1 MSSFY
6 RYDWLLTPLLKTL
19 NYGKKGETISNATW
33 ECLGFLENLEI
44 KHLLNEIAHDVII
57 DGSYY
62 GYLIRFKDGA
72 VLQKLPM
79 KYCRTREKQ
88 GNREIVELN
97 MKMFDDLY
105 PDVAERYTVLKNM
118 PKEFMKGYKL
128 YFDNKL
134 PPRFRGDRPGWYS
147 LDVNCGFKFS
157 ITSNDYPF
165 FAQVL
170 PALLDLEVAQE
181 LDRKKM
187 AQKLIKI
194 IVQKLPLDKNG
205 DLIFD
210 VDEIK
215 DLHKNAVKMLGQTI
229 GIDVLTTMAEVSI
242 FDLAD
247 KSTVT
252 SIDELDKVERSL
264 FNEAGSAQNNF
275 NPDGNIA
282 LEKSIVND
290 ELSIYDLILQ
300 FQTFLNVA
308 ISDFNKKY
316 QKTLRFKVDILPTTA
331 YNYKEMAKLYKE
343 QVALGYSKMLPQ
355 VALGQ
360 SQYSIVSTAVFEN
373 QILDLPSL
381 LVPPMSSNTMSS
393 KVVGSENKGGRTEKS
408 DDEKSEKTIANKE
421 SMS

>member
-1 MSSFY
+1 MIENKTRQEQIHSKGFSISQKDIDGSLQFKETGSNNGFTSSKTLIDFTPLQSLSLIYKSKDIIERALQEGDIQALQAASRYYEGTSGIYRRLCARMSSFY

-19 NYGKKGETISNATW
+19 NYGKKGDTISNATW
-33 ECLGFLENLEI
+33 ECLGFLENLEV
-44 KHLLNEIAHDVII
+44 KHLLNEIAHDVIV

-88 GNREIVELN
+88 GNRAIVELN

-187 AQKLIKI
+187 A
-194 IVQKLPLDKNG
+194 
-205 DLIFD
+205 
-210 VDEIK
+210 
-215 DLHKNAVKMLGQTI
+215 
-229 GIDVLTTMAEVSI
+229 
-242 FDLAD
+242 
-247 KSTVT
+247 
-252 SIDELDKVERSL
+252 
-264 FNEAGSAQNNF
+264 
-275 NPDGNIA
+275 
-282 LEKSIVND
+282 
-290 ELSIYDLILQ
+290 
-300 FQTFLNVA
+300 
-308 ISDFNKKY
+308 
-316 QKTLRFKVDILPTTA
+316 
-331 YNYKEMAKLYKE
+331 
-343 QVALGYSKMLPQ
+343 
-355 VALGQ
+355 
-360 SQYSIVSTAVFEN
+360 
-373 QILDLPSL
+373 
-381 LVPPMSSNTMSS
+381 
-393 KVVGSENKGGRTEKS
+393 
-408 DDEKSEKTIANKE
+408 
-421 SMS
+421 